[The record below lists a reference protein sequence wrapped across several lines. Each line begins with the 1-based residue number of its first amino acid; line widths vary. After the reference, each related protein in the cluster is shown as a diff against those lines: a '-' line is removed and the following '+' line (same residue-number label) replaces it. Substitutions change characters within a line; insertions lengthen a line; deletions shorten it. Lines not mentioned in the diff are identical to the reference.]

1 MRPFLSSL
9 RANLFFTLR
18 ARDLAPPSQNPVDAP
33 ASGPFSADKTRPVP
47 LLFDMKLAIS
57 LVAMSIVLG
66 GALGATDKCL
76 TSCTQIKVSG
86 FGIAN
91 RIYRLL
97 DGVYTPKENTN
108 VNEKPTRYVQEIS
121 DTTTYEIFFDEKESK
136 YKVEVIVGEI
146 TNLMIESQQA
156 EYVCL
161 EDAGFTDY
169 IFEVTFGSTPPFS
182 LTTEC
187 LSTPTTTT
195 SPCKP
200 CRQVTDADK
209 TLNGYYE
216 LKASGDSRC
225 TIDGCLYN
233 KHQTEDMYCLLSRRK
248 VHSHGSLPP
257 LIFMI
262 SFTLHMWCC
271 LKMFG
276 SYTEV
281 IHIFISIRFLYS

>member
-1 MRPFLSSL
+1 
-9 RANLFFTLR
+9 
-18 ARDLAPPSQNPVDAP
+18 
-33 ASGPFSADKTRPVP
+33 
-47 LLFDMKLAIS
+47 MKLAIS
-57 LVAMSIVLG
+57 LLAMSVVLG
-66 GALGATDKCL
+66 GALGATDQCL
-76 TSCTQIKVSG
+76 TSCTQIKVAG
-86 FGIAN
+86 FSIPPVN
-91 RIYRLL
+91 
-97 DGVYTPKENTN
+97 GVFTPKDNNN
-108 VNEKPTRYVQEIS
+108 VNEKPTRYVYEIS

-187 LSTPTTTT
+187 LSTPSTTT

-216 LKASGDSRC
+216 LMASGDSRC
-225 TIDGCLYN
+225 TMDGCLYK
-233 KHQTEDMYCLLSRRK
+233 KHKTEDMYCFNEGVYTVTDLCSR
-248 VHSHGSLPP
+248 
-257 LIFMI
+257 
-262 SFTLHMWCC
+262 
-271 LKMFG
+271 
-276 SYTEV
+276 
-281 IHIFISIRFLYS
+281 